1 MMTTTTTNNK
11 SIAIYEYINDGILR
25 VYGTPSSPWF
35 SGKDIATILGYVNT
49 RDAIIKHVDEEDRV
63 LLENTTV
70 ANCDGSNS
78 KPHSVLIN
86 ESGLYSLILRS
97 KKKEAKDFK
106 RWVTSEVLPS
116 IRKTGGYNTDKVLVN
131 QKQLKVQETI
141 DVINLFDKI
150 ETSHLDERDKLLFRD
165 YSRNLFLDC
174 HHNMLELKNDN
185 IEWSISKRLQ
195 EIYGLTGK
203 KIRNMTVNFGKILLK
218 KYKEIYNT
226 APPKRE
232 QFVDGTTRPVNC
244 YFLKD
249 WEQFGDDLLEEYFKD
264 FIKVEIVE
272 SEE

>member
-1 MMTTTTTNNK
+1 MMTTTEIITSKN
-11 SIAIYEYINDGILR
+11 IGIFEYINDGFLR
-25 VYGTPSSPWF
+25 VYGTEEKPWF
-35 SGKDIATILGYVNT
+35 SAKDIATILGYVNT
-49 RDAIIKHVDEEDRV
+49 AKAIRDHTDEEDRC
-63 LLENTTV
+63 LLENKGV
-70 ANCDGSNS
+70 NESFSPNQQG
-78 KPHSVLIN
+78 HSVLIN

-116 IRKTGGYNTDKVLVN
+116 IRKTGSYSNKILVN
-131 QKQLKVQETI
+131 EKQLKVQETI
-141 DVINLFDKI
+141 DIINLFDKI
-150 ETSHLDERDKLLFRD
+150 ETSHMDDRDKLLFRD

-203 KIRNMTVNFGKILLK
+203 KIRNMTVNFGKILVK

-249 WEQFGDDLLEEYFKD
+249 WEQFGDNLLEEYFKD
-264 FIKVEIVE
+264 FIKVEI
-272 SEE
+272 EEE

>member
-25 VYGTPSSPWF
+25 VYGTSSSPWF

-49 RDAIIKHVDEEDRV
+49 NQAITKNVDEEDRCV
-63 LLENTTV
+63 LENTTISAV
-70 ANCDGSNS
+70 DGSNS

-116 IRKTGGYNTDKVLVN
+116 IRKTGEYNTDKVLVN
-131 QKQLKVQETI
+131 QKQLKVQE
-141 DVINLFDKI
+141 
-150 ETSHLDERDKLLFRD
+150 HLDERDKLLFRD

-264 FIKVEIVE
+264 FIKVENVE